1 MGGKLGASAF
11 LALAAALSLPA
22 QAADLRMALSSSPS
36 AMDPHF
42 HNLGANLNVAANMF
56 DTLVRMDAD
65 SRLQP
70 ALAASWKVID
80 PTTWEF
86 KLRDGVRFHDGTPL
100 TADDV
105 IYSLDRPGKLVNSP
119 AGFAIFTKA
128 IATKQAV
135 DASTIRITTAGP
147 YPLLLS
153 DLSTIYILSR
163 KAAEGVATEDFAKG
177 TGMIGTGPYR
187 FTSFL
192 RDDRVELAANP
203 APWGDKPGWDKV
215 TMRFIPNNTA
225 RLAGLLAGDVDG
237 IEGVPAADLSAVK
250 ANPKLVFGQKVS
262 ARLVYFYVDGGRAET
277 PQVTAK
283 DGSKLAKNPLADQ
296 RVRQA
301 MSLAINREAI
311 TERVMAGLGY
321 PTGNLVPESLFG
333 YDPTLKVP
341 AFDPE
346 AAKKLLAEAGYP
358 DGFAI
363 TIHGPNDRLVNDAQ
377 IVQAVGQM
385 LSRIGIATKVET
397 APMASYA
404 GRGAKGEFSFGLIG
418 FGSQT
423 GESSAILRAIIACAD
438 PKSGGG
444 LYNWSFYCN
453 RQVDDYLGRALQTVD
468 DTARRDLLRQAAN
481 LAVTTQAIIPLHF
494 QATTWAARQGLAIV
508 PRTDERTFAATFRV
522 GQ

>member
-1 MGGKLGASAF
+1 MTHALKA
-11 LALAAALSLPA
+11 ALAVALASWSGSTA
-22 QAADLRMALSSSPS
+22 MGADLRMALSSSPS

-42 HNLGANLNVAANMF
+42 HNLGANLNVAQNMF
-56 DTLVRMDAD
+56 DSLVRMDPD

-70 ALAASWKVID
+70 SLAISWKPLD
-80 PTTWEF
+80 STTWEF
-86 KLRDGVRFHDGTPL
+86 KLRPGVTFHDGSPL

-105 IYSLDRPGKLVNSP
+105 IYSLGRPASLINSP

-128 IATKQAV
+128 IVARQAI
-135 DASTIRITTAGP
+135 DDSTFRITTNGP

-163 KAAEGVATEDFAKG
+163 KAAEGVPTEDFPKG
-177 TGMIGTGPYR
+177 RGMIGTGPYK

-192 RDDRVELAANP
+192 RDDRAELVRNP
-203 APWGDKPGWDKV
+203 ASWGDKPDWDRV
-215 TMRFIPNNTA
+215 TIRFIPNNAA
-225 RLAGLLAGDVDG
+225 RLASLLSGDVDG
-237 IEGVPAADLSAVK
+237 IEGVPTADLDTVK
-250 ANPKLVFGQKVS
+250 ANPKLVFAQKVS

-283 DGSKLAKNPLADQ
+283 DGSKLAKNPLSDE
-296 RVRQA
+296 RVRRA
-301 MSLAINREAI
+301 MSLAINRAAI
-311 TERVMAGLGY
+311 ADRVMSGLGY
-321 PTGNLVPESLFG
+321 PTGNLVPPALFG
-333 YDPTLKVP
+333 HDPSLKVP

-385 LSRIGIATKVET
+385 LSRIGIAAKVET
-397 APMASYA
+397 LPMASYA

-423 GESSAILRAIIACAD
+423 GEPSAILRAIIACAD
-438 PKSGGG
+438 PKTGGG
-444 LYNWSFYCN
+444 LYNWSFYCD
-453 RQVDDYLGRALQTVD
+453 RQVDADLTQALQTVD
-468 DTARRDLLRQAAN
+468 DGARQTLLRQAASR
-481 LAVTTQAIIPLHF
+481 AITTEAIIPLHF
-494 QATTWAARQGLAIV
+494 QATTWAARSGMTIV
-508 PRTDERTFAATFRV
+508 PRTDERSFAATFRP
-522 GQ
+522 